1 MIPED
6 SDPGTVPAGSARMTS
21 MTAEQAPKTLHRA
34 DGHESPVV
42 VEEAKPKKRKA
53 LIVLPTL
60 ALIAGGAAAITYAVN
75 HGRESTDDAQIE
87 GHVANV
93 APRITGQVVKV
104 LVQDNQRVKVGDL
117 LVELDAHDLDA
128 KLAAA
133 RADVAA
139 ARAQLHAM
147 QTQLAVTTSEVD
159 SNMLVAKGGI
169 TQAAAV
175 SGTTKAAIDQAN
187 ADIAAAEANRAL
199 AKTELERTARLV
211 QTGALSQSNLDAR
224 QTAVEQAEAKLA
236 LTRARLA
243 GALSNLG
250 NSDGTVQAA
259 RGRLI
264 AAQSGPQ
271 RVQAQAAQVE
281 LAQARVDQTQAA
293 LDQAMLN
300 RSYAGVR
307 AEVEGVVSRRNVE
320 VGQLVSPERPLMALV
335 SLDDTWVVANYK
347 EDQLADLRVGQP
359 AKIEVDAFPGR
370 TFTGHVDS
378 LSGGT
383 GARFSLLPPDN
394 ASGNFTKVVQRVPV
408 LIRLDSHSDIELRPG
423 LSVYATVITKA
434 K

>member
-1 MIPED
+1 
-6 SDPGTVPAGSARMTS
+6 

-34 DGHESPVV
+34 DGHESPAVA
-42 VEEAKPKKRKA
+42 EEAKPKKRKA

-60 ALIAGGAAAITYAVN
+60 ALIAGGAAAITYAIH

-117 LVELDAHDLDA
+117 LVELDTRDLDA

-139 ARAQLHAM
+139 ARAQQHANHK
-147 QTQLAVTTSEVD
+147 QQAVTTSEVD
-159 SNMLVAKGGI
+159 SNLLVAKGGI

-211 QTGALSQSNLDAR
+211 HSGALSQANLDAR
-224 QTAVEQAEAKLA
+224 QTAVEQADANLSLA
-236 LTRARLA
+236 RARLA

-250 NSDGTVQAA
+250 NSEGTVQAA

-293 LDQAMLN
+293 LDQAELN
-300 RSYAGVR
+300 RSYASVR

-320 VGQLVSPERPLMALV
+320 IGQLVGPDRPLMALV
-335 SLDDTWVVANYK
+335 ALDDTWVVANYK
-347 EDQLADLRVGQP
+347 EDQLAELRGGQP
-359 AKIEVDAFPGR
+359 ATIEVDAFPGR

-408 LIRLDSHSDIELRPG
+408 LIRLDPHADIELRPG
-423 LSVYATVITKA
+423 LSVYATVITNA